1 MFAVKDDALMVG
13 LSDLDFVKLSGVISS
28 VFKSVQFGEKAE
40 VSRRELTCGDWRRVI
55 FVR

>member
-13 LSDLDFVKLSGVISS
+13 LSDLDFFKLSGVISS

-40 VSRRELTCGDWRRVI
+40 VSRRELTCGD
-55 FVR
+55 